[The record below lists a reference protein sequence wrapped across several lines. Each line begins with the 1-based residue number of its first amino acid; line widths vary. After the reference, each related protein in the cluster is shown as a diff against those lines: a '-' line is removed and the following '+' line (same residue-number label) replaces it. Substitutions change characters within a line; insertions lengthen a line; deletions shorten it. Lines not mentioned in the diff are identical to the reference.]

1 MQTGPYRSAL
11 NSVRAGALTMR
22 PSCSVGP
29 GATNSY
35 SMLMFLP
42 GFSPTGP
49 RAPTVIV
56 SVKPSPS
63 GERLFFSSVMPLLIS
78 ALICS
83 VSISFP
89 FTLIEIFDTSG
100 ASNNPG
106 MSSVIRIK
114 LMSAE
119 PLLVKVNVE
128 LTLCFRNERSPVL
141 EYDFVKSASTTSNFF
156 DCNEI
161 EPSVLRDARGR
172 IV

>member
-11 NSVRAGALTMR
+11 NSVRAGALTVR